1 MRRRPPRSTR
11 TDALFPYT
19 TRFRSLAWGAA
30 GRFDGFWESD
40 LGHWDVAA
48 GLLLVKEAGGFVT
61 DYRGGDR
68 AIARNEFLAANDV
81 LHSKLHKLI
90 AAALRCSRFVR
101 SEERRVGKEGV
112 STVRSRWLLFLLKK
126 KR

>member
-19 TRFRSLAWGAA
+19 TRFRSLAWVAA

-68 AIARNEFLAANDV
+68 AIARNEFIADRKSVVSGKRVSVRVDPGCRRTIKNNKLEKSITTIR
-81 LHSKLHKLI
+81 HS
-90 AAALRCSRFVR
+90 VR
-101 SEERRVGKEGV
+101 SKYVK
-112 STVRSRWLLFLLKK
+112 
-126 KR
+126 